1 MDNSRSSI
9 DNKHNRPT
17 KENNMTLQ
25 QFINSYRIATG
36 GPYDFRLA
44 EAQLFME
51 DAREALSTPLSYIRS
66 NASALYDVSISDL

>member
-9 DNKHNRPT
+9 DNKHNQP
-17 KENNMTLQ
+17 NGDHMSLQ

-66 NASALYDVSISDL
+66 NAAALYDVAISDL